1 RRDNGAHGRPAGVD
15 EQLGAGHA
23 HDRPGTA
30 LGGGGGGRG
39 SHPRQPPDQRLR
51 GAKQRHG
58 GDVARRHARGL
69 PQLAL
74 RGRYDQ
80 SLAPGAVVQVQD
92 AAEQMAP
99 GQHGDVHL
107 MSHVTR
113 RGFTLIE
120 LLVAL
125 VILGFVSAAI
135 YKVLVTNQQTYVA
148 QTQRIDLQQN
158 IRAAATIL
166 PAEFREMN
174 AVGAGTCADPNG
186 NHPAWVLSLQ
196 RQWIAG
202 SQLNVDGAI
211 TSGSPVRGFTNVT
224 YSLWQ
229 SPTDNQYYL
238 AQAVGTNAPQPMV
251 GPLSGPNGLTF
262 NYFNA
267 AGAVTA
273 DSTQVAQIEIRVRGR
288 TQSKIRQAGAAGV
301 TYKIDSVVTR
311 VMLRGNTRCGP
322 CL

>member
-1 RRDNGAHGRPAGVD
+1 MP
-15 EQLGAGHA
+15 
-23 HDRPGTA
+23 
-30 LGGGGGGRG
+30 
-39 SHPRQPPDQRLR
+39 
-51 GAKQRHG
+51 
-58 GDVARRHARGL
+58 
-69 PQLAL
+69 
-74 RGRYDQ
+74 
-80 SLAPGAVVQVQD
+80 
-92 AAEQMAP
+92 
-99 GQHGDVHL
+99 
-107 MSHVTR
+107 HVTR

-135 YKVLVTNQQTYVA
+135 YKVLVTNQQTYLA

-174 AVGAGTCADPNG
+174 AVGVNGQSGDISGMRANSITIRAMRQLAFLCIAPTLGAGLGQITLTVRQRPIYGSRQTFSRGDSILVFFEGDPTTRNDDSWVRGEVKAVATGTCPDPG
-186 NHPAWVLSLQ
+186 TPPAWILTLQ
-196 RQWIAG
+196 PQWIAG
-202 SQLNVDGAI
+202 SQFNVDGAI
-211 TSGSPVRGFTNVT
+211 TNGSPVRGFTNMT

-238 AQAVGTNAPQPMV
+238 AQTVGGSTQPMV

-262 NYFNA
+262 KYFNA
-267 AGAVTA
+267 AGAVTT
-273 DSTQVAQIEIRVRGR
+273 DSTQVVQIEIRVRGR

-311 VMLRGNTRCGP
+311 VMLRGNTRCNP